1 MSPVGKILVTGSN
14 GFTGQYVCKSF
25 AARGYDVVGLVN
37 SDPGPGPGQCKCD
50 LTDAQA
56 LKKIIAQVQPDGVIH
71 LAAQSFVGHSDER
84 SFYDINLFGTLN
96 LLDALERVG
105 KSLSKIVIASSANVY
120 GQMAD
125 ACITEASVPNPVNHY
140 AASKLAMECMVKA
153 RWDRLPIL
161 ITRPFNYTG
170 PGQQEPFL
178 IPKIVNHFKQRKAVI
193 ELGNLDVARDF
204 SDVRDIS
211 AAYLG
216 LYESDASSEIF
227 NLCSGRIY
235 GLGDIVTMMN
245 QIAGYD
251 IEVVVNP
258 DFVRANEIKV
268 LGGDNSKFIALTKL
282 TAQYQLDETLRVMLS
297 AG

>member
-1 MSPVGKILVTGSN
+1 MDRVLITGSN
-14 GFTGQYVCKSF
+14 GFTGRYVCESF

-37 SDPGPGPGQCKCD
+37 SNPDSCQFKCD

-56 LKKIIAQVQPDGVIH
+56 VQRAIAQVQPVGVIH
-71 LAAQSFVGHSDER
+71 LAAQSFVGHADEH

-96 LLDALERVG
+96 LLDALEQVG
-105 KSLSKIVIASSANVY
+105 KPLHKVVIASSANVY
-120 GQMAD
+120 GQVA
-125 ACITEASVPNPVNHY
+125 EASIGEAAVPNPVNHY
-140 AASKLAMECMVKA
+140 AVSKLAMECMVKA

-170 PGQQEPFL
+170 PGQLEQFL

-193 ELGNLDVARDF
+193 ELGNLNVARDF
-204 SDVRDIS
+204 SDVRDI
-211 AAYLG
+211 AEAYLA
-216 LYESDASSEIF
+216 LYETEASSEIF
-227 NLCSGRIY
+227 NLCSGKVY

-258 DFVRANEIKV
+258 DFVRPNEIKV
-268 LGGDNSKFIALTKL
+268 LGGDNRKYLALTNL
-282 TAQYQLDETLRVMLS
+282 SAQYQFEETLRRMLV
-297 AG
+297 AD